1 MDVDLEEILAEEV
14 ATSMT
19 EDEMTVKDD
28 LSTYDIV
35 HWDSIIQE
43 LITVPQ
49 DEKTVYWAFSHEH
62 KAAQQ

>member
-49 DEKTVYWAFSHEH
+49 DEKTVYCVET
-62 KAAQQ
+62 